1 VTPLQRGHVS
11 HHDQQLRTPGAW
23 AIIDV
28 MISNRKGGDA
38 QAR

>member
-1 VTPLQRGHVS
+1 MINS
-11 HHDQQLRTPGAW
+11 CAAPGGW
-23 AIIDV
+23 AIINV

>member
-1 VTPLQRGHVS
+1 MISSCALPA
-11 HHDQQLRTPGAW
+11 AW